1 MPKIWSL
8 VKLSESLKIAGF
20 FGMLSCSGVDLHSIE
35 SKARKAGTTEQNSSK
50 VSGTE
55 IGNGK
60 ELSGTE
66 VGNGQSPTEEPS
78 EFRLTCIYNPP
89 ADLPEAGPVTA
100 KYSCVIENLPPEAD
114 PEAVNLDW
122 ELKSNDTRSARLVRS
137 DDNPLSF
144 EILTDRNQN
153 QSHSQIDLMIKL
165 VLPGFEPVTIEKAL
179 TPPVDETISDGSDM
193 SKKTSTG
200 SSEESAKIKSN
211 DGSQNEEPKAGN
223 AINTGE
229 SVQRVCSAQNSFIKS
244 SEIIAYQ
251 DMSDWCLN
259 RGGVLA
265 EVYSYQLDEISKII
279 SASRE
284 YRIGAWNGDSYPA
297 TCLNIS
303 DLTVFP
309 YSCQKDSF
317 VLCSCP

>member
-1 MPKIWSL
+1 MPKIWFL
-8 VKLSESLKIAGF
+8 VKLSELLKIAGF
-20 FGMLSCSGVDLHSIE
+20 FGLLSCSGVDLHSLE

-66 VGNGQSPTEEPS
+66 VGNGHSPTEEPS

-89 ADLPEAGPVTA
+89 ADLTETGPMTA
-100 KYSCVIENLPPEAD
+100 KYSCVIENLPPDAD
-114 PEAVNLDW
+114 PGAVNLDW
-122 ELKSNDTRSARLVRS
+122 ELKSDDAHSARLVRS
-137 DDNPLSF
+137 DEHPLSF
-144 EILTDRNQN
+144 EILIDRNQN
-153 QSHSQIDLMIKL
+153 QSHSQVDLMIKL
-165 VLPGFEPVTIEKAL
+165 ALPGFETVTIEKAL
-179 TPPVDETISDGSDM
+179 IPPADETISDGSDM
-193 SKKTSTG
+193 SKKTPTG
-200 SSEESAKIKSN
+200 SSEESAQIKS
-211 DGSQNEEPKAGN
+211 DDASQNEEPKAGN
-223 AINTGE
+223 AHNTGE
-229 SVQRVCSAQNSFIKS
+229 SVQPVCAAQNSFIKS
-244 SEIIAYQ
+244 SEVIAYQ
-251 DMSDWCLN
+251 EMPDWCLN

-265 EVYSYQLDEISKII
+265 DVYSYQLDEISKII

-284 YRIGAWNGDSYPA
+284 YRIGAWNGDSYPG

-303 DLTVFP
+303 DLTVVP